1 MSQDNPL
8 FDLTFKAGADL
19 SADAAPTTS
28 LRYRALKTDGSN
40 ARQVVAVSG
49 VSDRVIG
56 IQQNLPESGQFV
68 DVRHLGTSRVRVA
81 AAVAAGDYLKVDA
94 AGKFI
99 TGGAG
104 ADINWAIAL
113 EAGAADGDLV
123 EAVLLQPQR
132 VT

>member
-19 SADAAPTTS
+19 STDTS
-28 LRYRALKTDGSN
+28 AVLSQRFRAVKTDGSN
-40 ARQVVAVSG
+40 ARQVVVITG

-56 IQQNLPESGQFV
+56 IQQNLPELDQFV
-68 DVRHLGTSRVRVA
+68 DVRHLGTSRVRIVS
-81 AAVAAGDYLKVDA
+81 AVAAGEYLKIDS
-94 AGKFI
+94 AGRFL
-99 TGGAG
+99 TGGGG

-113 EAGAADGDLV
+113 EAGGADGDVV
-123 EAVLLQPQR
+123 EAILLQPQR